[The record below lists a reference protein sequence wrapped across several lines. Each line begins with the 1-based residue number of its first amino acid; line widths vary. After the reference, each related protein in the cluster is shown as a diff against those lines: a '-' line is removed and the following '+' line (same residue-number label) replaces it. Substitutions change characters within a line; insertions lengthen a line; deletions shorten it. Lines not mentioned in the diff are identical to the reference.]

1 MVLLKYVF
9 RVVTKY
15 VSNGKYYLSKNK
27 QNNVLSIIIHDFQ
40 NDPHLLKFKQTTRK
54 RRGCYFV
61 SSDVIMIT
69 LHFISTIR
77 NVFIL
82 YNSSTIG

>member
-1 MVLLKYVF
+1 MFF

-15 VSNGKYYLSKNK
+15 GSNGKHYLSKNK

-40 NDPHLLKFKQTTRK
+40 NDPHLLKFKQTTQK

-69 LHFISTIR
+69 PYLISSIYIVR
-77 NVFIL
+77 NMFIL
-82 YNSSTIG
+82 RNASIIS